1 MTTENITTGN
11 ITTGST
17 NTERLSGS
25 IELSGHQYGKAENR
39 VVRIYRDTPR
49 HEIHDINVST
59 CLRGDFADAYLTGD
73 QSKVLPT
80 DTQKQ
85 TAYSYAKEKGLIS
98 IETYGL
104 ELARHFVDDIEPV
117 SGARIEIEEYAWERA
132 IVDGSE
138 HDYTWIRKG
147 QEVRTASITIADTG
161 TWVIGG
167 LKDLVILKSTGSE
180 FSGFLEDPYTVLE
193 PTDDRVMATTLVAQW
208 RFVTTDVDWE
218 SVYAGIKAQI
228 VKQFAQVHSLA
239 LQQTLFHI
247 GKAILEEFPII
258 AEVRLSATQQA
269 SFRICTRPLRS
280 GERQRGVPRCGSSVR
295 PDPSCGQP
303 IRRTRRGTVVD
314 HLRRLV
320 VVTESA
326 LGATLVVAGAHVVTM
341 DGDRSE
347 YSDGYVVISG
357 NKIVDVGAGTPPEYP
372 GAQVIDGSGCLIT
385 PGLVNTHHHLYQW
398 ITRGLAADS
407 TLFEW
412 LTTLYP
418 VWAGIDAD
426 AVHVAATGG
435 LTWLAKTGCTT
446 TTDHHYVVPR
456 DAGDVFEAE
465 ITAAAQVGLRF
476 HPCRGSMDLGQ
487 SSGGLPPDHVVEKL
501 DDILTGTQS
510 VIDRWHDPNPGSM
523 LQIAVAPCSPFSV
536 TEALLRESATLA
548 RENGVRMHT
557 HLAETLD
564 EERFCHEHFGC
575 TPVEY
580 MERVGWVGPDV
591 WYAHA
596 VHLDD
601 AGIETMARTGT
612 AAAHCPTSN
621 ARLGAGIARAA
632 DLVNGGVTV
641 GLGVDG
647 AASNE
652 ACSLIEESRHALLF
666 ARAKGGPQTMTVR
679 KALELGTI
687 GGARV
692 LGREGEI
699 GSIEVGKLAD
709 LAVWKLDTV
718 AHAGITDP
726 VAALVLGSTPP
737 LKLLLVNGANRSCR
751 RTSHHRRR
759 GRRGLG
765 CRTRTP
771 RSTRKGLRSRWTCT
785 ASTKFWCRGPAPNS
799 PVRHPASG
807 SSVAAPGCTR
817 NRSRT

>member
-1 MTTENITTGN
+1 
-11 ITTGST
+11 
-17 NTERLSGS
+17 
-25 IELSGHQYGKAENR
+25 
-39 VVRIYRDTPR
+39 
-49 HEIHDINVST
+49 
-59 CLRGDFADAYLTGD
+59 
-73 QSKVLPT
+73 
-80 DTQKQ
+80 
-85 TAYSYAKEKGLIS
+85 
-98 IETYGL
+98 
-104 ELARHFVDDIEPV
+104 
-117 SGARIEIEEYAWERA
+117 
-132 IVDGSE
+132 
-138 HDYTWIRKG
+138 
-147 QEVRTASITIADTG
+147 
-161 TWVIGG
+161 
-167 LKDLVILKSTGSE
+167 
-180 FSGFLEDPYTVLE
+180 
-193 PTDDRVMATTLVAQW
+193 
-208 RFVTTDVDWE
+208 
-218 SVYAGIKAQI
+218 
-228 VKQFAQVHSLA
+228 
-239 LQQTLFHI
+239 
-247 GKAILEEFPII
+247 
-258 AEVRLSATQQA
+258 
-269 SFRICTRPLRS
+269 
-280 GERQRGVPRCGSSVR
+280 
-295 PDPSCGQP
+295 
-303 IRRTRRGTVVD
+303 
-314 HLRRLV
+314 
-320 VVTESA
+320 
-326 LGATLVVAGAHVVTM
+326 M

-548 RENGVRMHT
+548 RENGVRMQT

-564 EERFCHEHFGC
+564 EERFCREHFGC

-666 ARAKGGPQTMTVR
+666 ARSKGGPQTMTVR

-737 LKLLLVNGANRSCR
+737 LKLLLVNGRIVVADGRVTTVDEDVVASDVAR
-751 RTSHHRRR
+751 AHRDL
-759 GRRGLG
+759 LG
-765 CRTRTP
+765 
-771 RSTRKGLRSRWTCT
+771 K
-785 ASTKFWCRGPAPNS
+785 A
-799 PVRHPASG
+799 
-807 SSVAAPGCTR
+807 
-817 NRSRT
+817 

>member
-1 MTTENITTGN
+1 M
-11 ITTGST
+11 
-17 NTERLSGS
+17 
-25 IELSGHQYGKAENR
+25 
-39 VVRIYRDTPR
+39 
-49 HEIHDINVST
+49 
-59 CLRGDFADAYLTGD
+59 
-73 QSKVLPT
+73 
-80 DTQKQ
+80 
-85 TAYSYAKEKGLIS
+85 
-98 IETYGL
+98 
-104 ELARHFVDDIEPV
+104 
-117 SGARIEIEEYAWERA
+117 
-132 IVDGSE
+132 
-138 HDYTWIRKG
+138 
-147 QEVRTASITIADTG
+147 
-161 TWVIGG
+161 
-167 LKDLVILKSTGSE
+167 
-180 FSGFLEDPYTVLE
+180 
-193 PTDDRVMATTLVAQW
+193 
-208 RFVTTDVDWE
+208 
-218 SVYAGIKAQI
+218 
-228 VKQFAQVHSLA
+228 
-239 LQQTLFHI
+239 
-247 GKAILEEFPII
+247 
-258 AEVRLSATQQA
+258 
-269 SFRICTRPLRS
+269 
-280 GERQRGVPRCGSSVR
+280 
-295 PDPSCGQP
+295 
-303 IRRTRRGTVVD
+303 D

-357 NKIVDVGAGTPPEYP
+357 NKIEDVGAGTPPEYP

-564 EERFCHEHFGC
+564 EERFCREHFGC

-692 LGREGEI
+692 LGRESEI

-718 AHAGITDP
+718 AHVGITDP

-737 LKLLLVNGANRSCR
+737 LKLLLVDGRIVVADGRVTTVDEDVVASDVAR
-751 RTSHHRRR
+751 AHRDL
-759 GRRGLG
+759 LG
-765 CRTRTP
+765 
-771 RSTRKGLRSRWTCT
+771 K
-785 ASTKFWCRGPAPNS
+785 A
-799 PVRHPASG
+799 
-807 SSVAAPGCTR
+807 
-817 NRSRT
+817 

>member
-1 MTTENITTGN
+1 M
-11 ITTGST
+11 
-17 NTERLSGS
+17 SGS

-117 SGARIEIEEYAWERA
+117 SGARIEIEEYAWSVRLSTA
-132 IVDGSE
+132 SE

-208 RFVTTDVDWE
+208 RFVTTDVDDWE

-239 LQQTLFHI
+239 LAADALPHRQGNPRGIPDHRGGST
-247 GKAILEEFPII
+247 
-258 AEVRLSATQQA
+258 VRTQQA

-476 HPCRGSMDLGQ
+476 HPCRGSMDLGRVPAACHRIT
-487 SSGGLPPDHVVEKL
+487 SWK
-501 DDILTGTQS
+501 
-510 VIDRWHDPNPGSM
+510 NSM
-523 LQIAVAPCSPFSV
+523 
-536 TEALLRESATLA
+536 
-548 RENGVRMHT
+548 
-557 HLAETLD
+557 
-564 EERFCHEHFGC
+564 
-575 TPVEY
+575 
-580 MERVGWVGPDV
+580 
-591 WYAHA
+591 
-596 VHLDD
+596 
-601 AGIETMARTGT
+601 
-612 AAAHCPTSN
+612 TS
-621 ARLGAGIARAA
+621 
-632 DLVNGGVTV
+632 
-641 GLGVDG
+641 
-647 AASNE
+647 
-652 ACSLIEESRHALLF
+652 
-666 ARAKGGPQTMTVR
+666 
-679 KALELGTI
+679 
-687 GGARV
+687 
-692 LGREGEI
+692 
-699 GSIEVGKLAD
+699 
-709 LAVWKLDTV
+709 
-718 AHAGITDP
+718 
-726 VAALVLGSTPP
+726 
-737 LKLLLVNGANRSCR
+737 
-751 RTSHHRRR
+751 
-759 GRRGLG
+759 
-765 CRTRTP
+765 
-771 RSTRKGLRSRWTCT
+771 
-785 ASTKFWCRGPAPNS
+785 
-799 PVRHPASG
+799 
-807 SSVAAPGCTR
+807 
-817 NRSRT
+817 

>member
-1 MTTENITTGN
+1 M
-11 ITTGST
+11 
-17 NTERLSGS
+17 
-25 IELSGHQYGKAENR
+25 
-39 VVRIYRDTPR
+39 
-49 HEIHDINVST
+49 
-59 CLRGDFADAYLTGD
+59 
-73 QSKVLPT
+73 
-80 DTQKQ
+80 
-85 TAYSYAKEKGLIS
+85 
-98 IETYGL
+98 
-104 ELARHFVDDIEPV
+104 
-117 SGARIEIEEYAWERA
+117 
-132 IVDGSE
+132 
-138 HDYTWIRKG
+138 
-147 QEVRTASITIADTG
+147 
-161 TWVIGG
+161 
-167 LKDLVILKSTGSE
+167 
-180 FSGFLEDPYTVLE
+180 
-193 PTDDRVMATTLVAQW
+193 
-208 RFVTTDVDWE
+208 
-218 SVYAGIKAQI
+218 
-228 VKQFAQVHSLA
+228 
-239 LQQTLFHI
+239 
-247 GKAILEEFPII
+247 
-258 AEVRLSATQQA
+258 
-269 SFRICTRPLRS
+269 
-280 GERQRGVPRCGSSVR
+280 
-295 PDPSCGQP
+295 
-303 IRRTRRGTVVD
+303 D

-357 NKIVDVGAGTPPEYP
+357 NKIVDVGAGTLPEYP

-564 EERFCHEHFGC
+564 EERFCREHFGC

-737 LKLLLVNGANRSCR
+737 LKLLLVNGRIVVADGRVTTVDEDVVASDVAR
-751 RTSHHRRR
+751 AHRDL
-759 GRRGLG
+759 LG
-765 CRTRTP
+765 
-771 RSTRKGLRSRWTCT
+771 K
-785 ASTKFWCRGPAPNS
+785 A
-799 PVRHPASG
+799 
-807 SSVAAPGCTR
+807 
-817 NRSRT
+817 

>member
-1 MTTENITTGN
+1 M
-11 ITTGST
+11 
-17 NTERLSGS
+17 
-25 IELSGHQYGKAENR
+25 
-39 VVRIYRDTPR
+39 
-49 HEIHDINVST
+49 
-59 CLRGDFADAYLTGD
+59 
-73 QSKVLPT
+73 
-80 DTQKQ
+80 
-85 TAYSYAKEKGLIS
+85 
-98 IETYGL
+98 
-104 ELARHFVDDIEPV
+104 
-117 SGARIEIEEYAWERA
+117 
-132 IVDGSE
+132 
-138 HDYTWIRKG
+138 
-147 QEVRTASITIADTG
+147 
-161 TWVIGG
+161 
-167 LKDLVILKSTGSE
+167 
-180 FSGFLEDPYTVLE
+180 
-193 PTDDRVMATTLVAQW
+193 
-208 RFVTTDVDWE
+208 
-218 SVYAGIKAQI
+218 
-228 VKQFAQVHSLA
+228 
-239 LQQTLFHI
+239 
-247 GKAILEEFPII
+247 
-258 AEVRLSATQQA
+258 
-269 SFRICTRPLRS
+269 
-280 GERQRGVPRCGSSVR
+280 
-295 PDPSCGQP
+295 
-303 IRRTRRGTVVD
+303 D

-564 EERFCHEHFGC
+564 EERFCREHFGC

-687 GGARV
+687 DGARV

-737 LKLLLVNGANRSCR
+737 LKLLLVNGRIVVADGRVTTVDEDVVASDVAR
-751 RTSHHRRR
+751 AHRDL
-759 GRRGLG
+759 LG
-765 CRTRTP
+765 
-771 RSTRKGLRSRWTCT
+771 K
-785 ASTKFWCRGPAPNS
+785 A
-799 PVRHPASG
+799 
-807 SSVAAPGCTR
+807 
-817 NRSRT
+817 

>member
-1 MTTENITTGN
+1 MD
-11 ITTGST
+11 S
-17 NTERLSGS
+17 ER
-25 IELSGHQYGKAENR
+25 
-39 VVRIYRDTPR
+39 
-49 HEIHDINVST
+49 
-59 CLRGDFADAYLTGD
+59 
-73 QSKVLPT
+73 
-80 DTQKQ
+80 
-85 TAYSYAKEKGLIS
+85 
-98 IETYGL
+98 
-104 ELARHFVDDIEPV
+104 
-117 SGARIEIEEYAWERA
+117 
-132 IVDGSE
+132 SE
-138 HDYTWIRKG
+138 H
-147 QEVRTASITIADTG
+147 
-161 TWVIGG
+161 
-167 LKDLVILKSTGSE
+167 
-180 FSGFLEDPYTVLE
+180 P
-193 PTDDRVMATTLVAQW
+193 
-208 RFVTTDVDWE
+208 
-218 SVYAGIKAQI
+218 
-228 VKQFAQVHSLA
+228 
-239 LQQTLFHI
+239 
-247 GKAILEEFPII
+247 
-258 AEVRLSATQQA
+258 
-269 SFRICTRPLRS
+269 
-280 GERQRGVPRCGSSVR
+280 
-295 PDPSCGQP
+295 
-303 IRRTRRGTVVD
+303 
-314 HLRRLV
+314 
-320 VVTESA
+320 
-326 LGATLVVAGAHVVTM
+326 
-341 DGDRSE
+341 
-347 YSDGYVVISG
+347 DGYVVISG
-357 NKIVDVGAGTPPEYP
+357 NKIVDVGAGKAPVYP
-372 GAQVIDGSGCLIT
+372 NAHVIDGNGCLIT

-426 AVHVAATGG
+426 AVHAAATGG

-510 VIDRWHDPNPGSM
+510 VIDRWHDPNAGSM

-536 TEALLRESATLA
+536 TESLLRESATLA

-564 EERFCHEHFGC
+564 EESFCRELFGC

-632 DLVNGGVTV
+632 DLVKGGVTV

-737 LKLLLVNGANRSCR
+737 LKLLLVNGRIVVADGRVTTVDEDVVASDVAR
-751 RTSHHRRR
+751 AHRDL
-759 GRRGLG
+759 LG
-765 CRTRTP
+765 
-771 RSTRKGLRSRWTCT
+771 K
-785 ASTKFWCRGPAPNS
+785 A
-799 PVRHPASG
+799 
-807 SSVAAPGCTR
+807 
-817 NRSRT
+817 

>member
-1 MTTENITTGN
+1 M
-11 ITTGST
+11 
-17 NTERLSGS
+17 
-25 IELSGHQYGKAENR
+25 
-39 VVRIYRDTPR
+39 
-49 HEIHDINVST
+49 
-59 CLRGDFADAYLTGD
+59 
-73 QSKVLPT
+73 
-80 DTQKQ
+80 
-85 TAYSYAKEKGLIS
+85 
-98 IETYGL
+98 
-104 ELARHFVDDIEPV
+104 
-117 SGARIEIEEYAWERA
+117 
-132 IVDGSE
+132 
-138 HDYTWIRKG
+138 
-147 QEVRTASITIADTG
+147 
-161 TWVIGG
+161 
-167 LKDLVILKSTGSE
+167 
-180 FSGFLEDPYTVLE
+180 
-193 PTDDRVMATTLVAQW
+193 
-208 RFVTTDVDWE
+208 
-218 SVYAGIKAQI
+218 
-228 VKQFAQVHSLA
+228 
-239 LQQTLFHI
+239 
-247 GKAILEEFPII
+247 
-258 AEVRLSATQQA
+258 
-269 SFRICTRPLRS
+269 
-280 GERQRGVPRCGSSVR
+280 
-295 PDPSCGQP
+295 
-303 IRRTRRGTVVD
+303 D

-418 VWAGIDAD
+418 VWAGIDAE

-564 EERFCHEHFGC
+564 EERFCREHFGC

-687 GGARV
+687 DGARV

-737 LKLLLVNGANRSCR
+737 LKLLLVNGRIVVADGRVTTVDEDVVASDVAR
-751 RTSHHRRR
+751 AHRDL
-759 GRRGLG
+759 LG
-765 CRTRTP
+765 
-771 RSTRKGLRSRWTCT
+771 K
-785 ASTKFWCRGPAPNS
+785 A
-799 PVRHPASG
+799 
-807 SSVAAPGCTR
+807 
-817 NRSRT
+817 

>member
-1 MTTENITTGN
+1 M
-11 ITTGST
+11 
-17 NTERLSGS
+17 
-25 IELSGHQYGKAENR
+25 
-39 VVRIYRDTPR
+39 
-49 HEIHDINVST
+49 
-59 CLRGDFADAYLTGD
+59 
-73 QSKVLPT
+73 
-80 DTQKQ
+80 
-85 TAYSYAKEKGLIS
+85 
-98 IETYGL
+98 
-104 ELARHFVDDIEPV
+104 
-117 SGARIEIEEYAWERA
+117 
-132 IVDGSE
+132 
-138 HDYTWIRKG
+138 
-147 QEVRTASITIADTG
+147 
-161 TWVIGG
+161 
-167 LKDLVILKSTGSE
+167 
-180 FSGFLEDPYTVLE
+180 
-193 PTDDRVMATTLVAQW
+193 
-208 RFVTTDVDWE
+208 
-218 SVYAGIKAQI
+218 
-228 VKQFAQVHSLA
+228 
-239 LQQTLFHI
+239 
-247 GKAILEEFPII
+247 
-258 AEVRLSATQQA
+258 
-269 SFRICTRPLRS
+269 
-280 GERQRGVPRCGSSVR
+280 
-295 PDPSCGQP
+295 
-303 IRRTRRGTVVD
+303 
-314 HLRRLV
+314 
-320 VVTESA
+320 TESA

-412 LTTLYP
+412 LTALYP

-564 EERFCHEHFGC
+564 EERFCREHFGC

-737 LKLLLVNGANRSCR
+737 LKLLLVNGRIVVADGRVTTVDEDVVASDVAR
-751 RTSHHRRR
+751 AHRDL
-759 GRRGLG
+759 LG
-765 CRTRTP
+765 
-771 RSTRKGLRSRWTCT
+771 K
-785 ASTKFWCRGPAPNS
+785 A
-799 PVRHPASG
+799 
-807 SSVAAPGCTR
+807 
-817 NRSRT
+817 

>member
-1 MTTENITTGN
+1 
-11 ITTGST
+11 
-17 NTERLSGS
+17 
-25 IELSGHQYGKAENR
+25 
-39 VVRIYRDTPR
+39 
-49 HEIHDINVST
+49 
-59 CLRGDFADAYLTGD
+59 
-73 QSKVLPT
+73 
-80 DTQKQ
+80 
-85 TAYSYAKEKGLIS
+85 
-98 IETYGL
+98 
-104 ELARHFVDDIEPV
+104 
-117 SGARIEIEEYAWERA
+117 
-132 IVDGSE
+132 
-138 HDYTWIRKG
+138 
-147 QEVRTASITIADTG
+147 
-161 TWVIGG
+161 
-167 LKDLVILKSTGSE
+167 
-180 FSGFLEDPYTVLE
+180 
-193 PTDDRVMATTLVAQW
+193 
-208 RFVTTDVDWE
+208 
-218 SVYAGIKAQI
+218 
-228 VKQFAQVHSLA
+228 
-239 LQQTLFHI
+239 
-247 GKAILEEFPII
+247 
-258 AEVRLSATQQA
+258 
-269 SFRICTRPLRS
+269 
-280 GERQRGVPRCGSSVR
+280 
-295 PDPSCGQP
+295 
-303 IRRTRRGTVVD
+303 
-314 HLRRLV
+314 
-320 VVTESA
+320 
-326 LGATLVVAGAHVVTM
+326 M

-737 LKLLLVNGANRSCR
+737 LKLLLVNGRIVVADGRVTTIDEDVVASDVAR
-751 RTSHHRRR
+751 AHRDL
-759 GRRGLG
+759 LG
-765 CRTRTP
+765 
-771 RSTRKGLRSRWTCT
+771 K
-785 ASTKFWCRGPAPNS
+785 A
-799 PVRHPASG
+799 
-807 SSVAAPGCTR
+807 
-817 NRSRT
+817 

>member
-1 MTTENITTGN
+1 M
-11 ITTGST
+11 
-17 NTERLSGS
+17 
-25 IELSGHQYGKAENR
+25 
-39 VVRIYRDTPR
+39 
-49 HEIHDINVST
+49 
-59 CLRGDFADAYLTGD
+59 
-73 QSKVLPT
+73 
-80 DTQKQ
+80 
-85 TAYSYAKEKGLIS
+85 
-98 IETYGL
+98 
-104 ELARHFVDDIEPV
+104 
-117 SGARIEIEEYAWERA
+117 
-132 IVDGSE
+132 
-138 HDYTWIRKG
+138 
-147 QEVRTASITIADTG
+147 
-161 TWVIGG
+161 
-167 LKDLVILKSTGSE
+167 
-180 FSGFLEDPYTVLE
+180 
-193 PTDDRVMATTLVAQW
+193 
-208 RFVTTDVDWE
+208 
-218 SVYAGIKAQI
+218 
-228 VKQFAQVHSLA
+228 
-239 LQQTLFHI
+239 
-247 GKAILEEFPII
+247 
-258 AEVRLSATQQA
+258 
-269 SFRICTRPLRS
+269 
-280 GERQRGVPRCGSSVR
+280 
-295 PDPSCGQP
+295 
-303 IRRTRRGTVVD
+303 D

-456 DAGDVFEAE
+456 DAGDVFAAE

-564 EERFCHEHFGC
+564 EERFCREHFGC

-737 LKLLLVNGANRSCR
+737 LKLLLVNGRIVVADGRVTTVDEDVVASDVAR
-751 RTSHHRRR
+751 AHRDL
-759 GRRGLG
+759 LG
-765 CRTRTP
+765 
-771 RSTRKGLRSRWTCT
+771 K
-785 ASTKFWCRGPAPNS
+785 A
-799 PVRHPASG
+799 
-807 SSVAAPGCTR
+807 
-817 NRSRT
+817 

>member
-1 MTTENITTGN
+1 MD
-11 ITTGST
+11 S
-17 NTERLSGS
+17 
-25 IELSGHQYGKAENR
+25 ELS
-39 VVRIYRDTPR
+39 
-49 HEIHDINVST
+49 
-59 CLRGDFADAYLTGD
+59 
-73 QSKVLPT
+73 
-80 DTQKQ
+80 
-85 TAYSYAKEKGLIS
+85 
-98 IETYGL
+98 
-104 ELARHFVDDIEPV
+104 
-117 SGARIEIEEYAWERA
+117 
-132 IVDGSE
+132 E
-138 HDYTWIRKG
+138 H
-147 QEVRTASITIADTG
+147 
-161 TWVIGG
+161 
-167 LKDLVILKSTGSE
+167 
-180 FSGFLEDPYTVLE
+180 P
-193 PTDDRVMATTLVAQW
+193 
-208 RFVTTDVDWE
+208 
-218 SVYAGIKAQI
+218 
-228 VKQFAQVHSLA
+228 
-239 LQQTLFHI
+239 
-247 GKAILEEFPII
+247 
-258 AEVRLSATQQA
+258 
-269 SFRICTRPLRS
+269 
-280 GERQRGVPRCGSSVR
+280 
-295 PDPSCGQP
+295 
-303 IRRTRRGTVVD
+303 
-314 HLRRLV
+314 
-320 VVTESA
+320 
-326 LGATLVVAGAHVVTM
+326 
-341 DGDRSE
+341 
-347 YSDGYVVISG
+347 DGYVVISG
-357 NKIVDVGAGTPPEYP
+357 NKIVDVGAGKAPVYP
-372 GAQVIDGSGCLIT
+372 NAHVIDGNGCLIT

-510 VIDRWHDPNPGSM
+510 VIDRWHDPNAGSM

-536 TEALLRESATLA
+536 TESLLRESATLA

-564 EERFCHEHFGC
+564 EESFCRELFGC

-632 DLVNGGVTV
+632 DLVKGGVTV

-737 LKLLLVNGANRSCR
+737 LKLLLVNGQIVVADGRVTTVDEDVVASDVAR
-751 RTSHHRRR
+751 AHRDL
-759 GRRGLG
+759 LG
-765 CRTRTP
+765 
-771 RSTRKGLRSRWTCT
+771 K
-785 ASTKFWCRGPAPNS
+785 A
-799 PVRHPASG
+799 
-807 SSVAAPGCTR
+807 
-817 NRSRT
+817 

>member
-1 MTTENITTGN
+1 M
-11 ITTGST
+11 
-17 NTERLSGS
+17 
-25 IELSGHQYGKAENR
+25 
-39 VVRIYRDTPR
+39 
-49 HEIHDINVST
+49 
-59 CLRGDFADAYLTGD
+59 
-73 QSKVLPT
+73 
-80 DTQKQ
+80 
-85 TAYSYAKEKGLIS
+85 
-98 IETYGL
+98 
-104 ELARHFVDDIEPV
+104 
-117 SGARIEIEEYAWERA
+117 
-132 IVDGSE
+132 
-138 HDYTWIRKG
+138 
-147 QEVRTASITIADTG
+147 
-161 TWVIGG
+161 
-167 LKDLVILKSTGSE
+167 
-180 FSGFLEDPYTVLE
+180 
-193 PTDDRVMATTLVAQW
+193 
-208 RFVTTDVDWE
+208 
-218 SVYAGIKAQI
+218 
-228 VKQFAQVHSLA
+228 
-239 LQQTLFHI
+239 
-247 GKAILEEFPII
+247 
-258 AEVRLSATQQA
+258 
-269 SFRICTRPLRS
+269 
-280 GERQRGVPRCGSSVR
+280 
-295 PDPSCGQP
+295 
-303 IRRTRRGTVVD
+303 D

-357 NKIVDVGAGTPPEYP
+357 NKIVDVGAGTLPEYP

-692 LGREGEI
+692 LGRESEI

-718 AHAGITDP
+718 AHTGITDP

-737 LKLLLVNGANRSCR
+737 LRLLLVNGRIVVADGRVTTVDEDVVASDVAR
-751 RTSHHRRR
+751 AHRDL
-759 GRRGLG
+759 LG
-765 CRTRTP
+765 
-771 RSTRKGLRSRWTCT
+771 K
-785 ASTKFWCRGPAPNS
+785 A
-799 PVRHPASG
+799 
-807 SSVAAPGCTR
+807 
-817 NRSRT
+817 

>member
-1 MTTENITTGN
+1 M
-11 ITTGST
+11 
-17 NTERLSGS
+17 
-25 IELSGHQYGKAENR
+25 
-39 VVRIYRDTPR
+39 
-49 HEIHDINVST
+49 
-59 CLRGDFADAYLTGD
+59 
-73 QSKVLPT
+73 
-80 DTQKQ
+80 
-85 TAYSYAKEKGLIS
+85 
-98 IETYGL
+98 
-104 ELARHFVDDIEPV
+104 
-117 SGARIEIEEYAWERA
+117 
-132 IVDGSE
+132 
-138 HDYTWIRKG
+138 
-147 QEVRTASITIADTG
+147 
-161 TWVIGG
+161 
-167 LKDLVILKSTGSE
+167 
-180 FSGFLEDPYTVLE
+180 
-193 PTDDRVMATTLVAQW
+193 
-208 RFVTTDVDWE
+208 
-218 SVYAGIKAQI
+218 
-228 VKQFAQVHSLA
+228 
-239 LQQTLFHI
+239 
-247 GKAILEEFPII
+247 
-258 AEVRLSATQQA
+258 
-269 SFRICTRPLRS
+269 
-280 GERQRGVPRCGSSVR
+280 
-295 PDPSCGQP
+295 
-303 IRRTRRGTVVD
+303 D

-564 EERFCHEHFGC
+564 EERFCREHFGC

-641 GLGVDG
+641 GFGVDG

-737 LKLLLVNGANRSCR
+737 LKLLLVNGRIVVADGRVTTVDEDVVASDVAR
-751 RTSHHRRR
+751 AHRDL
-759 GRRGLG
+759 LG
-765 CRTRTP
+765 
-771 RSTRKGLRSRWTCT
+771 K
-785 ASTKFWCRGPAPNS
+785 A
-799 PVRHPASG
+799 
-807 SSVAAPGCTR
+807 
-817 NRSRT
+817 

>member
-1 MTTENITTGN
+1 MT
-11 ITTGST
+11 
-17 NTERLSGS
+17 
-25 IELSGHQYGKAENR
+25 
-39 VVRIYRDTPR
+39 
-49 HEIHDINVST
+49 
-59 CLRGDFADAYLTGD
+59 
-73 QSKVLPT
+73 
-80 DTQKQ
+80 
-85 TAYSYAKEKGLIS
+85 
-98 IETYGL
+98 
-104 ELARHFVDDIEPV
+104 
-117 SGARIEIEEYAWERA
+117 
-132 IVDGSE
+132 
-138 HDYTWIRKG
+138 
-147 QEVRTASITIADTG
+147 
-161 TWVIGG
+161 
-167 LKDLVILKSTGSE
+167 
-180 FSGFLEDPYTVLE
+180 DP
-193 PTDDRVMATTLVAQW
+193 
-208 RFVTTDVDWE
+208 
-218 SVYAGIKAQI
+218 
-228 VKQFAQVHSLA
+228 
-239 LQQTLFHI
+239 
-247 GKAILEEFPII
+247 
-258 AEVRLSATQQA
+258 
-269 SFRICTRPLRS
+269 
-280 GERQRGVPRCGSSVR
+280 
-295 PDPSCGQP
+295 
-303 IRRTRRGTVVD
+303 
-314 HLRRLV
+314 
-320 VVTESA
+320 A
-326 LGATLVVAGAHVVTM
+326 LGTTLVVANAHVVTM
-341 DGDRSE
+341 DSERSE
-347 YSDGYVVISG
+347 HPDGYVVISG
-357 NKIVDVGAGTPPEYP
+357 NKIVDVGAGKAPVYP
-372 GAQVIDGSGCLIT
+372 NAHVIDGNGCLIT

-510 VIDRWHDPNPGSM
+510 VIDRWHDPNAGSM

-536 TEALLRESATLA
+536 TESLLRESATLA

-564 EERFCHEHFGC
+564 EESFCRELFGC

-632 DLVNGGVTV
+632 DLVKGGVTV

-737 LKLLLVNGANRSCR
+737 LKLLLVNGQIVVADGRVTTVDEDVVASDVAR
-751 RTSHHRRR
+751 AHRDL
-759 GRRGLG
+759 LG
-765 CRTRTP
+765 
-771 RSTRKGLRSRWTCT
+771 K
-785 ASTKFWCRGPAPNS
+785 A
-799 PVRHPASG
+799 
-807 SSVAAPGCTR
+807 
-817 NRSRT
+817 

>member
-1 MTTENITTGN
+1 M
-11 ITTGST
+11 
-17 NTERLSGS
+17 
-25 IELSGHQYGKAENR
+25 
-39 VVRIYRDTPR
+39 
-49 HEIHDINVST
+49 
-59 CLRGDFADAYLTGD
+59 
-73 QSKVLPT
+73 
-80 DTQKQ
+80 
-85 TAYSYAKEKGLIS
+85 
-98 IETYGL
+98 
-104 ELARHFVDDIEPV
+104 
-117 SGARIEIEEYAWERA
+117 
-132 IVDGSE
+132 
-138 HDYTWIRKG
+138 
-147 QEVRTASITIADTG
+147 
-161 TWVIGG
+161 
-167 LKDLVILKSTGSE
+167 
-180 FSGFLEDPYTVLE
+180 
-193 PTDDRVMATTLVAQW
+193 
-208 RFVTTDVDWE
+208 
-218 SVYAGIKAQI
+218 
-228 VKQFAQVHSLA
+228 
-239 LQQTLFHI
+239 
-247 GKAILEEFPII
+247 
-258 AEVRLSATQQA
+258 
-269 SFRICTRPLRS
+269 
-280 GERQRGVPRCGSSVR
+280 
-295 PDPSCGQP
+295 
-303 IRRTRRGTVVD
+303 
-314 HLRRLV
+314 
-320 VVTESA
+320 TESA

-398 ITRGLAADS
+398 ITRGLVADS

-564 EERFCHEHFGC
+564 EERFCREHFGC

-666 ARAKGGPQTMTVR
+666 ARSKGGPQTMTVR

-692 LGREGEI
+692 LGRESEI

-737 LKLLLVNGANRSCR
+737 LKLLLVNGRIVVADGRVTTVDEDVVASDVAR
-751 RTSHHRRR
+751 AHRDL
-759 GRRGLG
+759 LG
-765 CRTRTP
+765 
-771 RSTRKGLRSRWTCT
+771 K
-785 ASTKFWCRGPAPNS
+785 A
-799 PVRHPASG
+799 
-807 SSVAAPGCTR
+807 
-817 NRSRT
+817 

>member
-1 MTTENITTGN
+1 M
-11 ITTGST
+11 
-17 NTERLSGS
+17 
-25 IELSGHQYGKAENR
+25 
-39 VVRIYRDTPR
+39 
-49 HEIHDINVST
+49 
-59 CLRGDFADAYLTGD
+59 
-73 QSKVLPT
+73 
-80 DTQKQ
+80 
-85 TAYSYAKEKGLIS
+85 
-98 IETYGL
+98 
-104 ELARHFVDDIEPV
+104 
-117 SGARIEIEEYAWERA
+117 
-132 IVDGSE
+132 
-138 HDYTWIRKG
+138 
-147 QEVRTASITIADTG
+147 
-161 TWVIGG
+161 
-167 LKDLVILKSTGSE
+167 
-180 FSGFLEDPYTVLE
+180 
-193 PTDDRVMATTLVAQW
+193 
-208 RFVTTDVDWE
+208 
-218 SVYAGIKAQI
+218 
-228 VKQFAQVHSLA
+228 
-239 LQQTLFHI
+239 
-247 GKAILEEFPII
+247 
-258 AEVRLSATQQA
+258 
-269 SFRICTRPLRS
+269 
-280 GERQRGVPRCGSSVR
+280 
-295 PDPSCGQP
+295 
-303 IRRTRRGTVVD
+303 D

-666 ARAKGGPQTMTVR
+666 ARSKGGPQTMTVR

-692 LGREGEI
+692 LGRASEI

-718 AHAGITDP
+718 AHTGITDP

-737 LKLLLVNGANRSCR
+737 LKLLLVNGRIVVADGRVTTVDEDVVASDVAR
-751 RTSHHRRR
+751 AHRDL
-759 GRRGLG
+759 LG
-765 CRTRTP
+765 
-771 RSTRKGLRSRWTCT
+771 K
-785 ASTKFWCRGPAPNS
+785 A
-799 PVRHPASG
+799 
-807 SSVAAPGCTR
+807 
-817 NRSRT
+817 

>member
-1 MTTENITTGN
+1 
-11 ITTGST
+11 
-17 NTERLSGS
+17 
-25 IELSGHQYGKAENR
+25 
-39 VVRIYRDTPR
+39 
-49 HEIHDINVST
+49 
-59 CLRGDFADAYLTGD
+59 
-73 QSKVLPT
+73 
-80 DTQKQ
+80 
-85 TAYSYAKEKGLIS
+85 
-98 IETYGL
+98 
-104 ELARHFVDDIEPV
+104 
-117 SGARIEIEEYAWERA
+117 
-132 IVDGSE
+132 
-138 HDYTWIRKG
+138 
-147 QEVRTASITIADTG
+147 
-161 TWVIGG
+161 
-167 LKDLVILKSTGSE
+167 
-180 FSGFLEDPYTVLE
+180 
-193 PTDDRVMATTLVAQW
+193 
-208 RFVTTDVDWE
+208 
-218 SVYAGIKAQI
+218 
-228 VKQFAQVHSLA
+228 
-239 LQQTLFHI
+239 
-247 GKAILEEFPII
+247 
-258 AEVRLSATQQA
+258 
-269 SFRICTRPLRS
+269 
-280 GERQRGVPRCGSSVR
+280 
-295 PDPSCGQP
+295 
-303 IRRTRRGTVVD
+303 
-314 HLRRLV
+314 
-320 VVTESA
+320 
-326 LGATLVVAGAHVVTM
+326 M

-435 LTWLAKTGCTT
+435 LTGLAKTGCTT

-564 EERFCHEHFGC
+564 EERFCREHFGC

-737 LKLLLVNGANRSCR
+737 LKLLLVNGRIVVADGRVTTVDEDVVASDVAR
-751 RTSHHRRR
+751 AHRDL
-759 GRRGLG
+759 LG
-765 CRTRTP
+765 
-771 RSTRKGLRSRWTCT
+771 K
-785 ASTKFWCRGPAPNS
+785 A
-799 PVRHPASG
+799 
-807 SSVAAPGCTR
+807 
-817 NRSRT
+817 